1 MWVEDLPN
9 GKYKYCERYTDTKGK
24 LRKVSVTL
32 DKNSSRAQNE
42 ASRLLFNKID
52 AKLEKEKQKIED
64 EKNKIT
70 SITFWE
76 VQDEFL
82 TVYNNT
88 VKARTV
94 TARISAKNKIREMI
108 PEKTL
113 LTELTSN
120 YILSLLEKLYYADNY
135 SYPYMIL
142 IKSNISMVL
151 DYAISKEYIEN
162 NPSSKVKIK
171 KKIETFEQR
180 QAKKDKYLELD
191 ELRDIL
197 NQLRII
203 DKPTALIIEFMALTG
218 LRYGECAALQYKNVN
233 TNTIDITGSFD
244 PTTHSKTTPKN
255 VHSERTIALSE
266 RARKILD
273 ERINLNSEMNINNGN
288 PEDFIFVNRHNF
300 PEYIET
306 VNSRL
311 KKVKSDKKL
320 TTHIFRHTHIAM
332 LTEIGIPLKAIME
345 RVGHTNPNTTLSIY
359 SHVTDKMSKNIVEKL
374 NKISL

>member
-24 LRKVSVTL
+24 IRKVSVTL

-42 ASRLLFNKID
+42 ASRLLYNKID
-52 AKLEKEKQKIED
+52 EKREKQAMEND
-64 EKNKIT
+64 T
-70 SITFWE
+70 SSVTFWE
-76 VQDEFL
+76 AQDKFL
-82 TVYNNT
+82 AVYNDT

-94 TARISAKNKIREMI
+94 TARISAKNKIREII

-113 LTELTSN
+113 LTEITSN
-120 YILSLLEKLYYADNY
+120 YILSLLEKIYYVDNY

-151 DYAISKEYIEN
+151 DYAISKGYIEN

-171 KKIETFEQR
+171 KKVETFEQR

-191 ELRDIL
+191 ELKDVL
-197 NQLRII
+197 KQLRII
-203 DKPTALIIEFMALTG
+203 DKPTALIVEFMALTG
-218 LRYGECAALQYKNVN
+218 LRYGECAALQYKNIN
-233 TNTIDITGSFD
+233 SETIEITGSFD
-244 PTTHSKTTPKN
+244 PITHSKTTPKN
-255 VHSERTIALSE
+255 IHSERTIALSN
-266 RARKILD
+266 RAKKILD
-273 ERINLNSEMNINNGN
+273 ERIELTKKMNLNAGK
-288 PEDFIFVNRHNF
+288 PENFIFVNRYNQ

-311 KKVKSDKKL
+311 GKIKSDKKL

-332 LTEIGIPLKAIME
+332 LTEVGIPLKAIME

-374 NKISL
+374 NKIDL